1 MKKPCLRCLLLE
13 SGEKELLKSLE
24 ELKTAIPESERADS
38 SLYEKRLSICTEC
51 SELSN
56 GMCGKCG
63 GYVEFRALK
72 KRQYCPHEE
81 KKW

>member
-13 SGEKELLKSLE
+13 SGETDLLKSLE
-24 ELKTAIPESERADS
+24 ELKAAIPESERTDS
-38 SLYEKRLSICTEC
+38 CLYAKRLSICTKC
-51 SELSN
+51 SERSN
-56 GMCGKCG
+56 GMCAKCG
-63 GYVEFRALK
+63 CYVEFRALK